1 MPSVDLVIPAKIQR
15 SARVRQ
21 LEALFDVP
29 AQEQK
34 QLEWTSGMERTSVIR
49 LAPDTPH
56 GTVIP
61 MLIDNESW
69 SYYYTPDV
77 RYGKEDLY
85 QAFQLHSHHLHRW
98 ELKVE

>member
-1 MPSVDLVIPAKIQR
+1 
-15 SARVRQ
+15 
-21 LEALFDVP
+21 
-29 AQEQK
+29 
-34 QLEWTSGMERTSVIR
+34 
-49 LAPDTPH
+49 
-56 GTVIP
+56 VIP
-61 MLIDNESW
+61 MLLDNESW